1 MPPAPLQKSNPEA
14 TVALVGAAFAVTA
27 WGASGVI
34 IKHISLSSSEIAV
47 YRFAFYSSLL
57 AIVMAVKG
65 TPLTIRALRVSIWGG
80 LALGLDVACFFE
92 ALKRTTIVNAT
103 IIGSLQPI
111 IVSIYGYKVL
121 GEKIRTREIGIGLV
135 ALLGTVGVLV
145 GSIDSAE
152 WNITGDLLSV
162 GALFSWSAYFI
173 LSKQTQDRVTPMEY
187 TASTAAITGIMNFLV
202 ALILGISFTVP
213 SRENL
218 LWLLLLA
225 AIAGVIGHSLMNWS
239 LVRIPLWVGSIFT
252 LFVPVAAA
260 SLGWIF
266 LGESLNTLQVLST
279 VVVIL
284 ALGSILRY
292 QR

>member
-1 MPPAPLQKSNPEA
+1 MSSTPSQKSNQEA
-14 TVALVGAAFAVTA
+14 TVALIGAAIAVTA

-47 YRFAFYSSLL
+47 YRFTFYSFLL
-57 AIVMAVKG
+57 AIFMMAKG
-65 TPLTIRALRVSIWGG
+65 TPLTMRALRVSLWGG
-80 LALGLDVACFFE
+80 LALGLDVAFFYE
-92 ALKRTTIVNAT
+92 ALKRTTVVNAM

-121 GEKIRTREIGIGLV
+121 EERIRKRELGIGLV

-145 GSIDSAE
+145 GSTGSAE
-152 WNITGDLLSV
+152 WNLAGDLFSV
-162 GALFSWSAYFI
+162 GSLFAWSAYFI
-173 LSKQTQDRVTPMEY
+173 LSKNTQDRITPMEY
-187 TASTAAITGIMNFLV
+187 TASTGAITAIMSFIIALV
-202 ALILGISFTVP
+202 LGVSFTVP
-213 SRENL
+213 SSENI

-252 LFVPVAAA
+252 LFVPVVAAA
-260 SLGWIF
+260 LAWIF

-279 VVVIL
+279 GVVIL

-292 QR
+292 QK